1 VEVSQALKAYFHFF
15 QAEVFK
21 CYAIGSRT
29 ESFIA
34 KVATLKP
41 GDAQFGKSRD
51 CLDRAVTNAV
61 AGHLNQPQLGQ
72 HLRRTEEVRLAYFL
86 IAPFRL

>member
-1 VEVSQALKAYFHFF
+1 MSQALRAYSHLF
-15 QAEVFK
+15 QAELFK
-21 CYAIGSRT
+21 CYAIGNRT
-29 ESFIA
+29 ESFVA

-51 CLDRAVTNAV
+51 CLDRAVTNSV

-72 HLRRTEEVRLAYFL
+72 HLRRTEEARLAYFI